1 MKEIKRL
8 QHDLSMLRSC
18 FGLSQEKLGNML
30 GMTRQN
36 VWNLEHGVTKMSK
49 SQYIAIRLI
58 FDYLIDRRRLDNPDY
73 IQCLIYTSI
82 DDFSKP
88 VDTLQLGI
96 NSEWFKQIIGD
107 LNED

>member
-58 FDYLIDRRRLDNPDY
+58 FDYLIDRR
-73 IQCLIYTSI
+73 IICASI

-96 NSEWFKQIIGD
+96 NSKWFKQIIGD

>member
-1 MKEIKRL
+1 MKEIERL
-8 QHDLSMLRSC
+8 QQDLSMLRSC
-18 FGLSQEKLGNML
+18 FGLSQEKLGDLL

-58 FDYLIDRRRLDNPDY
+58 FDYLIDRR
-73 IQCLIYTSI
+73 IICASI
-82 DDFSKP
+82 DDFSNP

-96 NSEWFKQIIGD
+96 NSEWFKQIMGD
-107 LNED
+107 LG